1 MFLKKILIQICFTVM
16 KPSIMTYWNKLKPMK
31 NVTSSSPQTRCST
44 SFLGRFIEHE
54 KKKLL
59 LAAPRL
65 NAESLDH
72 FILFGRGGGAA
83 YRWGFYCEELGVVKS
98 LKACCQSPDKWPGG
112 SVWRSF
118 PRCQWLVSFL
128 SLSQL
133 VSQTEAIT
141 SQRSAVVHNSDEL
154 LLWWRDF
161 SWMWFSAH
169 VTLFCLT
176 EAQHDSPLH
185 NATIL
190 TSFHFVTPYTSK
202 YLVWMGRFFL
212 FFLFAC
218 FSWTI

>member
-1 MFLKKILIQICFTVM
+1 MFLKKIIILICFTVM
-16 KPSIMTYWNKLKPMK
+16 KPSIMTYWNKLKPIK
-31 NVTSSSPQTRCST
+31 KTSLPPRH
-44 SFLGRFIEHE
+44 R
-54 KKKLL
+54 
-59 LAAPRL
+59 LAAAL
-65 NAESLDH
+65 H
-72 FILFGRGGGAA
+72 FLVVFLSMKRKNDSGSTASKCWKFGSFYFIWAGGA

-133 VSQTEAIT
+133 VSLTEAIT

-161 SWMWFSAH
+161 SSLFSLSNWGPTWFTSARRNHPHIVPLRNSIH
-169 VTLFCLT
+169 VQISGLDGQF
-176 EAQHDSPLH
+176 
-185 NATIL
+185 
-190 TSFHFVTPYTSK
+190 FFV
-202 YLVWMGRFFL
+202 
-212 FFLFAC
+212 FLFAC